1 MTQPSGWYDDPQDP
15 SKLRYWDGVIWTD
28 HVTPKYAPRL
38 EEAQVS
44 TPPQYT
50 PAPQQTAQGGYPAY
64 TGAPAPMPS
73 WQQGYA
79 VAQATTPDGVPL
91 SGWWK
96 RVLARFLD
104 YLLIFIVALPLTGY
118 FYYRYLQALS
128 DWVNQMQADQAAGRA
143 TVAFTLPAQIYIW
156 LVPIALLTLAVG
168 VVYEYLFLT
177 RSGAT
182 LGKKAV
188 GISVRLRET
197 PGSPPSAAVWRRILV
212 LNGLQLLSYI
222 PLLGNFAGIAL
233 LLDYLW
239 PLWDPNKQAWH
250 DKFAATNVVVGP
262 QPKR

>member
-28 HVTPKYAPRL
+28 HVTPKHAPRL
-38 EEAQVS
+38 EETQVS

-50 PAPQQTAQGGYPAY
+50 PAPQQPAQGGYAPY
-64 TGAPAPMPS
+64 PGAPAPMPS
-73 WQQGYA
+73 WQQGYLA
-79 VAQATTPDGVPL
+79 PVPSTPDGVPL

-96 RVLARFLD
+96 RVLARVID
-104 YLLIFIVALPLTGY
+104 GILISFIGLPLTGW
-118 FYYRYLQALS
+118 FL
-128 DWVNQMQADQAAGRA
+128 
-143 TVAFTLPAQIYIW
+143 LPAAQRLGDWLRSVVDAAQAGAPAPAMPSGI
-156 LVPIALLTLAVG
+156 LVPLLVG
-168 VVYEYLFLT
+168 QLLSLLVAVVYEYLFLT

-197 PGSPPSAAVWRRILV
+197 PGPPPSAAVWRRILV
-212 LNGLQLLSYI
+212 INGLQLLRII
-222 PLLGNFAGIAL
+222 PFVGNFAGIAL

-250 DKFAATNVVVGP
+250 DKVAATNVVVGP